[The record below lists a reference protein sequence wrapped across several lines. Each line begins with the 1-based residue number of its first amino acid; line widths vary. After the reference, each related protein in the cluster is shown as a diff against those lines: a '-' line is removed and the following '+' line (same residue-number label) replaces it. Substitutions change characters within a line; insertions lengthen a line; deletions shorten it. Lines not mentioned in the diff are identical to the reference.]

1 MFIRNHK
8 GKIITFEPNKF
19 YSEYEKYIKL
29 WKIKYNIDLDKSNKT
44 VTMLRSITDYVNGIK
59 DSV

>member
-1 MFIRNHK
+1 MFIRNHE

-19 YSEYEKYIKL
+19 YSECDKYIKL

-44 VTMLRSITDYVNGIK
+44 ETMLRSVTDYVNGIK

>member
-1 MFIRNHK
+1 MFVRNHK

-19 YSEYEKYIKL
+19 FSEYDKYIKL
-29 WKIKYNIDLDKSNKT
+29 WKIKYNIDLDKSNKSKN
-44 VTMLRSITDYVNGIK
+44 VLRSITDYVNGIK